1 LSAHIPELEV
11 AQLRAWLTAP
21 AQFALLDVR
30 EEGVFNT
37 GHVFDAVCVP
47 LSHLETR
54 LPKLVPRKNTR
65 LVLMDDGG
73 EDLAKTAA
81 LRMQRWGYL
90 QVSVLRDGLRGW
102 QAAGGAVFSGVH
114 VPGKAFGEFV
124 EATHHTP
131 FVQASQL
138 QAWLDAGKDCII
150 LDVRPWA
157 EFHAYSVPG
166 AINCPGV
173 EVVQRVFDAVKN
185 EDTTIVISCAGR
197 TRGIIGA
204 QSLIN
209 AGVANPVFVLQNGVQ
224 GWVLAGG
231 LIERGNVRVAAPPG
245 SRGLHRATQAA
256 ARVAQRCAVKT
267 IDTQQFAEFCADEVR
282 TLYRF
287 DVRTPEEYAAGHLP
301 DFRSA
306 PGGQLV
312 QALDH
317 YVGVRNARIVLS
329 DLSDDGGGVRASM
342 SASWLLQLGWQEV
355 YVLRG
360 GLTRGLYL
368 MRGEEIGEVLAPD
381 VETADA
387 ATVDPITVMQLAACL
402 EQNEN
407 VQILDFASS
416 LDYQRGHIP
425 GAWFAVRS
433 RMRQCLQALPPC
445 KHRVLTSADGAF
457 ARLAAGD
464 VARAAGQKISCLQ
477 GGTRA
482 WQAAG
487 LAVNSGFE
495 RMATTPDDV
504 WFSPFDA
511 ADQTAAMHAYLNWE
525 LGLMAQLER
534 EGALP
539 FKTITFE
546 HGGEKYET

>member
-1 LSAHIPELEV
+1 LPAHIPEIEV
-11 AQLRAWLTAP
+11 AQLRAWLAAP
-21 AQFALLDVR
+21 GEFALLDVR

-47 LSHLETR
+47 LSHLEAR
-54 LPKLVPRKNTR
+54 LPELLPRQTAPV
-65 LVLMDDGG
+65 VLMDGG
-73 EDLAKTAA
+73 DDSLAGLAA
-81 LRMQRWGYL
+81 LRMQRWGYT
-90 QVSVLRDGLRGW
+90 QVSVLREGLRGW
-102 QAAGGAVFSGVH
+102 QAANGAVFSGVH

-124 EATHHTP
+124 EATYHTP

-157 EFHAYSVPG
+157 EFHAYSVPE
-166 AINCPGV
+166 AINCPGM
-173 EVVQRVFDAVKN
+173 EVLHRVFDAVKN
-185 EDTTIVISCAGR
+185 QDTTIVISCAGR

-245 SRGLHRATQAA
+245 SHSSRRAMQAA
-256 ARVAQRCAVKT
+256 ARVAQRCEVKT
-267 IDTQQFAEFCADEVR
+267 IDAQQLAEFCVDETR

-317 YVGVRNARIVLS
+317 YAGVRNARIVLS
-329 DLSDDGGGVRASM
+329 ESSDGSGVRANM
-342 SASWLLQLGWQEV
+342 TASWLLQLGWQEV

-360 GLTRGLYL
+360 GLTDVCL
-368 MRGEEIGEVLAPD
+368 MRGEERGEMLAPIN
-381 VETADA
+381 VAPAD
-387 ATVDPITVMQLAACL
+387 TLTVMQLAACL
-402 EQNEN
+402 EKNED
-407 VQILDFASS
+407 VQIVDFASS
-416 LDYQRGHIP
+416 LDYRHAHIP

-433 RMRQCLQALPPC
+433 RMGQCLQALPPC
-445 KHRVLTSADGAF
+445 KHLVLTSADGAF

-464 VARAAGQKISCLQ
+464 VARVAADKKISCLQ
-477 GGTRA
+477 GGTHA

-487 LAVNSGFE
+487 LALSTGFE
-495 RMATTPDDV
+495 RMATNPDDV

-511 ADQTAAMHAYLNWE
+511 EDQTAAMHAYLNWE
-525 LGLMAQLER
+525 LGLMEQLER

-539 FKTITFE
+539 FKTIIFE
-546 HGGEKYET
+546 HGGEKHAT